1 VSGGGTGAD
10 GVAGAL
16 AGVGPDAAASTVVG
30 GVAGGVAGAG
40 EGREGAGG
48 GGGRRRPRT
57 GGRARNWRW
66 LPIAPA
72 TLLLLLFLAGPIIY
86 CAYIAF
92 TDTQLTGQASSSFVG
107 FENFTH
113 AFGDPGFRN
122 AVVLTLVFTV
132 ISSLL
137 GQNTLGLALAGLM
150 QRSSKTMRSVTGA
163 IVISAWVMPEIVAGF
178 LLYTFFSRQ
187 GTLDAV
193 LHWLRLPTQNW
204 LYTLPILAVSFANVW
219 RGTAFSM
226 LVYSAALAEVPKE
239 VTESA
244 QVDGA
249 GGLRRL
255 WHITL
260 PMIRRSI
267 GTNLMLNTLQTLSV
281 FGLIWAMTR
290 GGPGDRSET
299 LPVFMYDQA
308 FNKSLIGYGTAV
320 ALLLLLVGALFSVG
334 YLRLMREEV

>member
-1 VSGGGTGAD
+1 M
-10 GVAGAL
+10 
-16 AGVGPDAAASTVVG
+16 AAHRRSATTLTV
-30 GVAGGVAGAG
+30 
-40 EGREGAGG
+40 
-48 GGGRRRPRT
+48 
-57 GGRARNWRW
+57 
-66 LPIAPA
+66 
-72 TLLLLLFLAGPIIY
+72 
-86 CAYIAF
+86 
-92 TDTQLTGQASSSFVG
+92 
-107 FENFTH
+107 
-113 AFGDPGFRN
+113 AFGDAGFRN

-132 ISSLL
+132 LSSLL

-150 QRSSKTMRSVTGA
+150 RRASRPVRALTGA
-163 IVISAWVMPEIVAGF
+163 VVITAWVIPEIVAGF
-178 LLYTFFSRQ
+178 LLYSFFERR
-187 GTLDAV
+187 GTLNALLEW
-193 LHWLRLPTQNW
+193 LHLPAQNW
-204 LYTLPILAVSFANVW
+204 LFTLPILAVSFANVW

-226 LVYSAALAEVPKE
+226 LIYSAALSEVPQE

-290 GGPGDRSET
+290 GGPGNRSQT

-308 FNKSLIGYGTAV
+308 FMKSLIGYGTAV
-320 ALLLLLVGALFSVG
+320 ALLLLVVGALFSAV